1 MGIAGALLAFF
12 LVFHIRHDLRYALSS
27 GEPADLGAARVAFGR
42 GAKAVGDYEN
52 RYVRVAGTPDRES
65 ALEIDTKGSWVF
77 TQFFRILGTDE
88 RLFVHRPASPLP
100 AALAEADRLRGAAD
114 ALRRAVVRRLGRAGT
129 SRPTSPR
136 RTSSPRPR
144 SPARWRHA
152 RPAAR

>member
-1 MGIAGALLAFF
+1 MTDLAKSSGVAEGPDEFAHIPSRTRHPIVGIAGALLAFF

-27 GEPADLGAARVAFGR
+27 GEPADLGSARQAFGH

-100 AALAEADRLRGAAD
+100 
-114 ALRRAVVRRLGRAGT
+114 
-129 SRPTSPR
+129 
-136 RTSSPRPR
+136 
-144 SPARWRHA
+144 
-152 RPAAR
+152 